1 MSDVKISA
9 SDVKKLRDMTGA
21 GMMDCKKALKETGG
35 DFDGAIEFL
44 RKKGQKLSA
53 KRADRDAKE
62 GCVLAVVSNDNSK
75 GVVVRLSCETDF
87 VSKNDDFVAMTQKI
101 ADLALSK
108 FPATKEE
115 LLAED
120 FGGQTLAEK
129 IIEQTGVIGEK
140 VELADYQRL
149 EGPMVV
155 PYIHMGNRAG
165 VIVSLN
171 KASDSFVIA
180 GKDVAMQV
188 AAMNPIAL
196 DQDGVSQEKI
206 QKEIEI
212 GMDMARQEG
221 KPEAMLE
228 KIATGKLNKF
238 FKENTLVNQMF
249 VKNNKQTI
257 AAFLQSVDNDLAVTD
272 FKHVKLG

>member
-62 GCVLAVVSNDNSK
+62 GCVLALVSDDNSK
-75 GVVVRLSCETDF
+75 GIVVRLSCETDF

-101 ADLALSK
+101 AELALSK

-120 FGGQTLAEK
+120 FGGMPLGEK

-165 VIVSLN
+165 VIVSLS
-171 KASDSFVIA
+171 KASDSFLSA

-196 DQDGVSQEKI
+196 DQDGVSQEQI

-257 AAFLQSVDNDLAVTD
+257 AAFLQSVDSDLAVTA
-272 FKHVKLG
+272 FKHVRLG